1 MSTIDSQDKVSTR
14 QVVYGSGLI
23 GTGIVVVLAAFKV
36 IEPEQ
41 ASQLV
46 NVIQGLGGLMG
57 VGAATTAAV
66 VLGRQ
71 KGQPGVLKPAQT
83 PEDAIVANLPVVV
96 DNLAGAI
103 ASADRVKQ
111 AIDGAFSTL
120 PGALAPVG
128 EALSDGLSRVE
139 RAIRDGR

>member
-14 QVVYGSGLI
+14 QVVYGGGLV
-23 GTGIVVVLAAFKV
+23 GTGVVVLLAAFKV
-36 IEPEQ
+36 ISPDQ
-41 ASQLV
+41 AGQLV

-71 KGQPGVLKPAQT
+71 KSQPGVLDPAQT

-111 AIDGAFSTL
+111 AIDGAFAAL
-120 PGALAPVG
+120 PGPLVPVG
-128 EALSDGLSRVE
+128 DALSDGLSRVE
-139 RAIRDGR
+139 RAIRNGR